1 MDTTFR
7 SRSRAALLVLLLAVA
22 CQRTEPTGTF
32 IGRGVVKD
40 VLPQER
46 QVIIAHEAIPGF
58 MGAMTMGF
66 EVKDPRLLQGI
77 AKGQEVTFTVEKTQE
92 SLYLTALARA
102 GEPSATLPQTQSD
115 ESEEKQ
121 EVSFPEPLPAPDFT
135 LIDQDENPV
144 QLSSLRGKVVLLD
157 FIYTSC
163 PGPCPLL
170 SRKFSQFQKALGE
183 RVGKEIMLLSITVDP
198 QHDTPAVLK
207 EYARRYQADTA
218 GWKFLTGS
226 TQAIVSVTY
235 RYGADFYGE
244 PGKEINHLV
253 ATYVIDQA
261 GNMVKVLKGPN
272 RPAEEL
278 VQVVHEL
285 LPPANSG
292 SPGH

>member
-1 MDTTFR
+1 MDTTFW
-7 SRSRAALLVLLLAVA
+7 SRFCTLLVLLLAVA

-40 VLPQER
+40 ILPKER

-58 MGAMTMGF
+58 MGAMIMGF
-66 EVKDPRLLQGI
+66 EVKEERLLEGI
-77 AKGQEVTFTVEKTQE
+77 ARGQEVTFTVEKTQD
-92 SLYLTALARA
+92 SLYLTALARE
-102 GEPSATLPQTQSD
+102 GEPSAALPQTGPD
-115 ESEEKQ
+115 EPEEKQ
-121 EVSFPEPLPAPDFT
+121 EVSFPEPVPAPDFT

-170 SRKFSQFQKALGE
+170 SRKFSQFQKTLGE
-183 RVGKEIMLLSITVDP
+183 RVGKEVVLLSVTVDP

-226 TQAIVSVTY
+226 TQAIVTVAY
-235 RYGADFYGE
+235 QYGADYYGE

-253 ATYVIDQA
+253 ATYVIDQD

-272 RPAEEL
+272 HTAEEL
-278 VQVVHEL
+278 VQMVHEL
-285 LPPANSG
+285 LPPAN
-292 SPGH
+292 

>member
-1 MDTTFR
+1 MDTTFW
-7 SRSRAALLVLLLAVA
+7 SRFCTLLVLLLAVA

-40 VLPQER
+40 ILPKER

-58 MGAMTMGF
+58 MDAMTMGF
-66 EVKDPRLLQGI
+66 EVKEERLLEGI
-77 AKGQEVTFTVEKTQE
+77 ARGAEVTFTVEKTQD
-92 SLYLTALARA
+92 SLYLTALARE
-102 GEPSATLPQTQSD
+102 GEPSEALLQTEPD
-115 ESEEKQ
+115 ELEEKQ
-121 EVSFPEPLPAPDFT
+121 EVSFPEPVPAPDFT
-135 LIDQDENPV
+135 LIDQDGNPV

-170 SRKFSQFQKALGE
+170 SRKFSQFQKTLGE
-183 RVGKEIMLLSITVDP
+183 RVGKEVVLLSITVDP

-207 EYARRYQADTA
+207 EYARRYQADTT

-226 TQAIVSVTY
+226 TQAIVTVAY
-235 RYGADFYGE
+235 QYGADYYGE

-272 RPAEEL
+272 HPAEEL
-278 VQVVHEL
+278 VRVVHEL
-285 LPPANSG
+285 LPPANSVL
-292 SPGH
+292 PRQ

>member
-1 MDTTFR
+1 
-7 SRSRAALLVLLLAVA
+7 
-22 CQRTEPTGTF
+22 
-32 IGRGVVKD
+32 VVKD
-40 VLPQER
+40 ILPKDR

-58 MGAMTMGF
+58 MEAMTMGF
-66 EVKDPRLLQGI
+66 EVKEERLLEGI
-77 AKGQEVTFTVEKTQE
+77 AKDQEVTFTVEKTQD
-92 SLYLTALARA
+92 SLYLTALARE
-102 GEPSATLPQTQSD
+102 GEPSAALLQTEPD
-115 ESEEKQ
+115 ESEEQQ

-135 LIDQDENPV
+135 LIDQDGNTM

-170 SRKFSQFQKALGE
+170 SRKFSQFQKTLGE
-183 RVGKEIMLLSITVDP
+183 RTGKEVVLLSITVDP

-226 TQAIVSVTY
+226 TQAIVSVAY
-235 RYGADFYGE
+235 QYGADFYGE

-272 RPAEEL
+272 HTAEEL
-278 VQVVHEL
+278 VQVVHEM
-285 LPPANSG
+285 LPPAN
-292 SPGH
+292 

>member
-1 MDTTFR
+1 MDTTFW
-7 SRSRAALLVLLLAVA
+7 SRFCTLLVLLLAVA

-40 VLPQER
+40 ILPKER

-66 EVKDPRLLQGI
+66 EVKEERLLEGI
-77 AKGQEVTFTVEKTQE
+77 ARGQEVTFTVEKTQDN
-92 SLYLTALARA
+92 LYLTALARE
-102 GEPSATLPQTQSD
+102 GEPSEALLQTEPD
-115 ESEEKQ
+115 ELEEKQ
-121 EVSFPEPLPAPDFT
+121 EVSFPESVPAPDFT
-135 LIDQDENPV
+135 LIDQDGNPV

-170 SRKFSQFQKALGE
+170 SRKFSQFQKTLGE
-183 RVGKEIMLLSITVDP
+183 RVGREVVLLSITVDP

-226 TQAIVSVTY
+226 TQAIVTVAY
-235 RYGADFYGE
+235 QYGADYYGE

-272 RPAEEL
+272 HPAEEL

-285 LPPANSG
+285 LPPANSVL
-292 SPGH
+292 PRQ

>member
-1 MDTTFR
+1 MDVTFWYR
-7 SRSRAALLVLLLAVA
+7 FCVLLVLLPAVA

-40 VLPQER
+40 ILPKER

-58 MGAMTMGF
+58 MDAMTMGF
-66 EVKDPRLLQGI
+66 EVKEERLLEGI
-77 AKGQEVTFTVEKTQE
+77 ARGSEVTFTVEKTQD
-92 SLYLTALARA
+92 SLYLTALARE
-102 GEPSATLPQTQSD
+102 GEPSAALLQTEPD
-115 ESEEKQ
+115 ELEEKQ
-121 EVSFPEPLPAPDFT
+121 EVSFPEPVPAPDFT
-135 LIDQDENPV
+135 LIDQDGNPV

-170 SRKFSQFQKALGE
+170 SRKFSQFQKTLGE
-183 RVGKEIMLLSITVDP
+183 RVGREVVLLSITVDP

-226 TQAIVSVTY
+226 TQAIITVAY
-235 RYGADFYGE
+235 QYGADYYGE

-261 GNMVKVLKGPN
+261 GNLVKVLKGPN
-272 RPAEEL
+272 HPAEEL

-285 LPPANSG
+285 FPPANSVL
-292 SPGH
+292 PKQ

>member
-1 MDTTFR
+1 MDVTFWYR
-7 SRSRAALLVLLLAVA
+7 FCVLLVLLPAVA

-40 VLPQER
+40 ILPKER

-58 MGAMTMGF
+58 MDAMTMGF
-66 EVKDPRLLQGI
+66 EVKEERLLEGI
-77 AKGQEVTFTVEKTQE
+77 ARGSEVTFTVEKTQD
-92 SLYLTALARA
+92 SLYLTALARE
-102 GEPSATLPQTQSD
+102 GEPSAALLQTEPD
-115 ESEEKQ
+115 ELEEKQ
-121 EVSFPEPLPAPDFT
+121 EVSFPEPVPAPDFT
-135 LIDQDENPV
+135 LIDQDGNPV

-170 SRKFSQFQKALGE
+170 SRKFSQFQKTLGE
-183 RVGKEIMLLSITVDP
+183 RVGKEVVLLSITVDP
-198 QHDTPAVLK
+198 QHDTPTVLK

-226 TQAIVSVTY
+226 TQAIITVAY
-235 RYGADFYGE
+235 QYGADYYGE

-272 RPAEEL
+272 HPAEEL

-285 LPPANSG
+285 FPPANSVL
-292 SPGH
+292 PKQ

>member
-1 MDTTFR
+1 MDVTFW
-7 SRSRAALLVLLLAVA
+7 SRFCALLVLLLAVA

-32 IGRGVVKD
+32 VGQGVVKD
-40 VLPQER
+40 ILPKER

-58 MGAMTMGF
+58 MDAMTMGF
-66 EVKDPRLLQGI
+66 EVKEERLLEGI
-77 AKGQEVTFTVEKTQE
+77 ARGSEVTFTVEKTQD
-92 SLYLTALARA
+92 SLYLTALARE
-102 GEPSATLPQTQSD
+102 GEPSAALLQTEPD
-115 ESEEKQ
+115 ELEEEQ
-121 EVSFPEPLPAPDFT
+121 EVSFPEPVPAPDFT
-135 LIDQDENPV
+135 LIDQDGNPV

-170 SRKFSQFQKALGE
+170 SRKFSQFQKTLGE
-183 RVGKEIMLLSITVDP
+183 RVGREVVLLSITVDP

-226 TQAIVSVTY
+226 TQAIVTVAY
-235 RYGADFYGE
+235 QYGADYYGE

-272 RPAEEL
+272 HPAEEL

-285 LPPANSG
+285 LPPANSVL
-292 SPGH
+292 PRQ

>member
-1 MDTTFR
+1 MDTTFW
-7 SRSRAALLVLLLAVA
+7 SRFCLLLVLLPAVA
-22 CQRTEPTGTF
+22 CQRAEPTGTF
-32 IGRGVVKD
+32 VGQGVVKD
-40 VLPQER
+40 ILPKER

-58 MGAMTMGF
+58 MDAMTMGF
-66 EVKDPRLLQGI
+66 EVKEERLLEGI
-77 AKGQEVTFTVEKTQE
+77 ARGAEVTFTVEKTQD
-92 SLYLTALARA
+92 SLYLTALARE
-102 GEPSATLPQTQSD
+102 GEPSEALLQTEPD
-115 ESEEKQ
+115 ELEEKQ
-121 EVSFPEPLPAPDFT
+121 EVSFPEPVPAPDFT
-135 LIDQDENPV
+135 LIDQDGNPV

-170 SRKFSQFQKALGE
+170 SRKFSQFQKTLGE
-183 RVGKEIMLLSITVDP
+183 RVGREVVLLSITVDP

-226 TQAIVSVTY
+226 TQAIVTVAY
-235 RYGADFYGE
+235 QYGADYYGE

-272 RPAEEL
+272 HPAGEL
-278 VQVVHEL
+278 VRVVHEL
-285 LPPANSG
+285 LPPANSVL
-292 SPGH
+292 PRQ

>member
-1 MDTTFR
+1 MDVTFW
-7 SRSRAALLVLLLAVA
+7 SRFCALLVLLLAVA

-40 VLPQER
+40 ILPKER

-58 MGAMTMGF
+58 MDAMTMGF
-66 EVKDPRLLQGI
+66 EVKEERLLEGI
-77 AKGQEVTFTVEKTQE
+77 ARGAEVTFTVEKTQD
-92 SLYLTALARA
+92 SLYLTALARE
-102 GEPSATLPQTQSD
+102 GEPSEALLQTEPD
-115 ESEEKQ
+115 ELEEKQ
-121 EVSFPEPLPAPDFT
+121 EVSFPEPVPAPDFT
-135 LIDQDENPV
+135 LIDQDGNPV

-170 SRKFSQFQKALGE
+170 SRKFSQFQKTLGE
-183 RVGKEIMLLSITVDP
+183 RVGKEVVLLSITVDP
-198 QHDTPAVLK
+198 QYDTPAVLK

-226 TQAIVSVTY
+226 TQAIVTVAY
-235 RYGADFYGE
+235 QYGADYYGE

-272 RPAEEL
+272 HPAEEL
-278 VQVVHEL
+278 VRVVHEL
-285 LPPANSG
+285 LPPANSVL
-292 SPGH
+292 PRQ

>member
-1 MDTTFR
+1 MDTTFW
-7 SRSRAALLVLLLAVA
+7 SRSCALLVLLLAVA

-40 VLPQER
+40 ILPKDR

-58 MGAMTMGF
+58 MEAMTMGF
-66 EVKDPRLLQGI
+66 EVKEERLLEGI
-77 AKGQEVTFTVEKTQE
+77 AKDQEVTFTVEKTQD
-92 SLYLTALARA
+92 SLYLTALARE
-102 GEPSATLPQTQSD
+102 GEPSAALPQTGS
-115 ESEEKQ
+115 EEPEEKQ

-135 LIDQDENPV
+135 LIDQDGNTM

-170 SRKFSQFQKALGE
+170 SRKFSQFQKTLGE
-183 RVGKEIMLLSITVDP
+183 RVGKEVVLLSITVDP

-226 TQAIVSVTY
+226 TQAIVSVAY
-235 RYGADFYGE
+235 QYGADFYGE

-272 RPAEEL
+272 HPAEEL

-285 LPPANSG
+285 LPAAN
-292 SPGH
+292 

>member
-7 SRSRAALLVLLLAVA
+7 SRSRAALLVGLLAVA
-22 CQRTEPTGTF
+22 CQRAEPTGTF

-40 VLPQER
+40 VLPRER
-46 QVIIAHEAIPGF
+46 QVVIAHDAIPGF

-66 EVKDPRLLQGI
+66 EVKEAGLLEGV

-170 SRKFSQFQKALGE
+170 SRKFSQFQKTLGE

-235 RYGADFYGE
+235 QYGADFYGE

-272 RPAEEL
+272 HTAEEL
-278 VQVVHEL
+278 VQVVHEM
-285 LPPANSG
+285 LPPAN
-292 SPGH
+292 

>member
-1 MDTTFR
+1 MDTTFW
-7 SRSRAALLVLLLAVA
+7 SRFCALLVLLWAVA

-40 VLPQER
+40 ILPKDR
-46 QVIIAHEAIPGF
+46 QVIIAHDAIPGF
-58 MGAMTMGF
+58 MEAMTMGF
-66 EVKDPRLLQGI
+66 EVKEERLLEGI
-77 AKGQEVTFTVEKTQE
+77 ARGQEVTFTVEKTQD
-92 SLYLTALARA
+92 SLYLTALTRE
-102 GEPSATLPQTQSD
+102 GEPSAALLQTKPD
-115 ESEEKQ
+115 ELEEEQ

-170 SRKFSQFQKALGE
+170 SRKFSQFQKTLGE
-183 RVGKEIMLLSITVDP
+183 RVGKEIVLLSITVDP

-207 EYARRYQADTA
+207 EYARRYQADTT

-235 RYGADFYGE
+235 LYGADFYGE

-272 RPAEEL
+272 HPAEEL

-285 LPPANSG
+285 LPPASSV
-292 SPGH
+292 SPRQ

>member
-1 MDTTFR
+1 MDVTFW
-7 SRSRAALLVLLLAVA
+7 SRFCALLVLLLAVA

-40 VLPQER
+40 ILPKER

-58 MGAMTMGF
+58 MDAMTMGF
-66 EVKDPRLLQGI
+66 EVKEERLLEGI
-77 AKGQEVTFTVEKTQE
+77 ARGAEVTFTVEKTQD
-92 SLYLTALARA
+92 SLYLTALARE
-102 GEPSATLPQTQSD
+102 GEPSEALLQTEPD
-115 ESEEKQ
+115 ELEEKQ
-121 EVSFPEPLPAPDFT
+121 EVSFPESVPAPDFT
-135 LIDQDENPV
+135 LIDQDGNPV

-170 SRKFSQFQKALGE
+170 SRKFSQFQKTLGE
-183 RVGKEIMLLSITVDP
+183 RVGREVVLLSITVDP

-207 EYARRYQADTA
+207 EYAHRYQADTA

-226 TQAIVSVTY
+226 TQAIVTVAY
-235 RYGADFYGE
+235 QYGADYYGE

-272 RPAEEL
+272 HPAEEL
-278 VQVVHEL
+278 VRVVHEL
-285 LPPANSG
+285 LPPANSVL
-292 SPGH
+292 PRQ

>member
-1 MDTTFR
+1 MDTTFW
-7 SRSRAALLVLLLAVA
+7 SRFCTLLVLLLAVA

-40 VLPQER
+40 ILPKER

-66 EVKDPRLLQGI
+66 EVKEERLLEGI
-77 AKGQEVTFTVEKTQE
+77 ARGAEVTFTVEKTQD
-92 SLYLTALARA
+92 SLYLTALARE
-102 GEPSATLPQTQSD
+102 GEPSEALLQTEPD
-115 ESEEKQ
+115 ELEEKQ
-121 EVSFPEPLPAPDFT
+121 EVSFPESVPAPDFT
-135 LIDQDENPV
+135 LIDQDGNPV

-170 SRKFSQFQKALGE
+170 SRKFSQFQKTLGE
-183 RVGKEIMLLSITVDP
+183 RVGKEVVLLSITVDP

-226 TQAIVSVTY
+226 TQAIITVAY
-235 RYGADFYGE
+235 QYGADYYGE

-253 ATYVIDQA
+253 ATYFIDQA

-272 RPAEEL
+272 HPAEEL
-278 VQVVHEL
+278 VRVVHEL
-285 LPPANSG
+285 LPSANSVL
-292 SPGH
+292 PRQ

>member
-1 MDTTFR
+1 MNVTFW
-7 SRSRAALLVLLLAVA
+7 SRFCTLLVLLLAAA

-40 VLPQER
+40 ILPKER

-66 EVKDPRLLQGI
+66 EVKEERLLEGI
-77 AKGQEVTFTVEKTQE
+77 ARGQEVTFTVEKTQDT
-92 SLYLTALARA
+92 LYLTALARE
-102 GEPSATLPQTQSD
+102 GEPSAALPQTGPA
-115 ESEEKQ
+115 EPEEQQ
-121 EVSFPEPLPAPDFT
+121 EVSFSEPLPAPDFT

-170 SRKFSQFQKALGE
+170 SRKFSQFQKTLGE
-183 RVGKEIMLLSITVDP
+183 RVGKEIMLLSVTVDP

-226 TQAIVSVTY
+226 TQAIVSVAY
-235 RYGADFYGE
+235 QYGADYYGE

-272 RPAEEL
+272 HPAEEL

-285 LPPANSG
+285 LPPANSVL
-292 SPGH
+292 PRQ

>member
-1 MDTTFR
+1 MDTTFC
-7 SRSRAALLVLLLAVA
+7 SRFCALLVLLLAVA

-40 VLPQER
+40 ILPKER

-58 MGAMTMGF
+58 MDAMTMGF
-66 EVKDPRLLQGI
+66 EVKEERLLEGI
-77 AKGQEVTFTVEKTQE
+77 AKDQEVTFTVEKNQD
-92 SLYLTALARA
+92 SLYLTALARE
-102 GEPSATLPQTQSD
+102 GEPSAALPQTKPD
-115 ESEEKQ
+115 EPEGEQ
-121 EVSFPEPLPAPDFT
+121 EVSFPEPVPAPDFA
-135 LIDQDENPV
+135 LIDQDGNTM

-170 SRKFSQFQKALGE
+170 SRKFSQFQKTLGE
-183 RVGKEIMLLSITVDP
+183 RVGKEVVLLSITVDP

-226 TQAIVSVTY
+226 TQAIITVAY
-235 RYGADFYGE
+235 QYGADYYGE

-253 ATYVIDQA
+253 ATYIIDQA

-272 RPAEEL
+272 HPAEEL
-278 VQVVHEL
+278 VRVVHEL
-285 LPPANSG
+285 LPPANSVL
-292 SPGH
+292 PRQ

>member
-1 MDTTFR
+1 MDTTFW
-7 SRSRAALLVLLLAVA
+7 SRSCTLLVLLLAVA

-40 VLPQER
+40 ILPKER

-58 MGAMTMGF
+58 MDAMTMGF
-66 EVKDPRLLQGI
+66 EVKEERLLEGI
-77 AKGQEVTFTVEKTQE
+77 AKDQEVTFTVEKTQD
-92 SLYLTALARA
+92 SLYLTALARE
-102 GEPSATLPQTQSD
+102 GEPSEALLQTEPD
-115 ESEEKQ
+115 ELEEKQ
-121 EVSFPEPLPAPDFT
+121 EVSFPEPVPAPDFT
-135 LIDQDENPV
+135 LIDQDGNPV

-170 SRKFSQFQKALGE
+170 SRKFSQFQKTLGE
-183 RVGKEIMLLSITVDP
+183 RVGREVVLLSITVDP

-226 TQAIVSVTY
+226 TQAIITVAY
-235 RYGADFYGE
+235 QYGADYYGE

-272 RPAEEL
+272 HPAEEL
-278 VQVVHEL
+278 VRVVHEL
-285 LPPANSG
+285 LPPANSVL
-292 SPGH
+292 PRQ